1 MIPIDEIRLSTQ
13 PMDMHA
19 GMDTAMAQVVRAFW
33 LHQTTQ
39 GETVALSLD
48 NNRADPGQTLAEH
61 WTVAGDEYAFYRENL
76 NNVMT

>member
-33 LHQTTQ
+33 LHQTTLR
-39 GETVALSLD
+39 LSIL
-48 NNRADPGQTLAEH
+48 
-61 WTVAGDEYAFYRENL
+61 
-76 NNVMT
+76 